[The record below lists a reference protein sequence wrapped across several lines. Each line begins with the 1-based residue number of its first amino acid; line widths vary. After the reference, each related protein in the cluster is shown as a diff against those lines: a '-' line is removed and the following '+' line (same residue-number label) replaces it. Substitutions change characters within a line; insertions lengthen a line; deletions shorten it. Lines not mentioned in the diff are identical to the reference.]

1 LKKKKCIAV
10 TAAGSSKNKMA
21 TNMSGLR
28 VFVNS
33 PNESETGRIGIEVA
47 NAKVDS
53 VFYSRRGNG
62 PIYRWLYEEK
72 LAHWRPSRM
81 NSSDFDSHKLSNAS
95 WKSVPE
101 TLQAQLG
108 AHYLD

>member
-1 LKKKKCIAV
+1 
-10 TAAGSSKNKMA
+10 
-21 TNMSGLR
+21 MSGLR
-28 VFVNS
+28 VYVNS
-33 PNESETGRIGIEVA
+33 PNPNLPNSIVIEEGG
-47 NAKVDS
+47 AKVDR

-72 LAHWRPSRM
+72 LAHWRALRM
-81 NSSDFDSHKLSNAS
+81 QTADFDSHKLASAS

-108 AHYLD
+108 QHYLD

>member
-1 LKKKKCIAV
+1 
-10 TAAGSSKNKMA
+10 MA

-28 VFVNS
+28 VFVKAPGQTS
-33 PNESETGRIGIEVA
+33 VGIEGDD
-47 NAKVDS
+47 AKVDS

-72 LAHWRPSRM
+72 LAHWRVLRM
-81 NSSDFDSHKLSNAS
+81 NTSDFDTHKLSNAS

>member
-1 LKKKKCIAV
+1 
-10 TAAGSSKNKMA
+10 
-21 TNMSGLR
+21 MSGLR
-28 VFVNS
+28 VYVNS
-33 PNESETGRIGIEVA
+33 PNLNLPSAVGIAEEVI
-47 NAKVDS
+47 KVDR

-81 NSSDFDSHKLSNAS
+81 NTSDFNSHKLSNAS

-101 TLQAQLG
+101 TLQAQLSQ
-108 AHYLD
+108 HYLD

>member
-1 LKKKKCIAV
+1 
-10 TAAGSSKNKMA
+10 
-21 TNMSGLR
+21 MSGLR
-28 VFVNS
+28 VYVS
-33 PNESETGRIGIEVA
+33 APNTNLPSAIGIVEEDVT
-47 NAKVDS
+47 VGR

-72 LAHWRPSRM
+72 AAHWRPLRM
-81 NSSDFDSHKLSNAS
+81 NTSDFNSHKLSNAS

-108 AHYLD
+108 RHYLD

>member
-1 LKKKKCIAV
+1 MSTTL
-10 TAAGSSKNKMA
+10 
-21 TNMSGLR
+21 SGLR
-28 VFVNS
+28 VYINAPSNS
-33 PNESETGRIGIEVA
+33 EAIPAAVEEGVA
-47 NAKVDS
+47 ALNKI
-53 VFYSRRGNG
+53 FYSRRGNG

-72 LAHWRPSRM
+72 LAHWRALRM
-81 NSSDFDSHKLSNAS
+81 HTSDFDTHKLSNAS

>member
-1 LKKKKCIAV
+1 MTI
-10 TAAGSSKNKMA
+10 G
-21 TNMSGLR
+21 MSGLR
-28 VFVNS
+28 VYVNS
-33 PNESETGRIGIEVA
+33 SIANLPSGAGVKEEDIDVERI
-47 NAKVDS
+47 
-53 VFYSRRGNG
+53 FYSRRGNG
-62 PIYRWLYEEK
+62 PFYRWLYEEK

-81 NSSDFDSHKLSNAS
+81 NTSDFNSHKLSNAS